1 MKKTDFSIS
10 RLFFNNK
17 FLAVFS
23 LVAAFII
30 WLGVAIVFAP
40 EDERVIDDVP
50 VKIEL
55 SQAMK
60 TYGLKAFGE
69 SDYKVDVTVKG
80 KRYNV
85 SKMALSAQDIEV
97 RANTAF
103 VNSAGKYTLQ
113 LVASN
118 ATNRVDFEITSLSIE
133 VIDVYFDVE
142 KTKEFEIDRNII
154 APNGIVPDGYY
165 AGEISLSESTVK
177 ITGPETE
184 IDKIIGVNANVNIDE
199 PLTATKTVNCV
210 ISAYNSS
217 DTEPQYL
224 SYRTN
229 QNEVTA
235 TVPVYRRVM
244 LNTGVEFV
252 NSPAKYLADRL
263 EYSVSPA
270 SAVFGV
276 AESRIEGLNGT
287 ISVGTIDFS
296 EIDSEETEFK
306 FEFDSESAVLIDY
319 SVSEF
324 TVKVNPGAV
333 EKKEIEVPLSSV
345 IFEGTPEGASPFLGQ
360 ISVTVTVIGPA
371 ESLEKID
378 AESFTVKAD
387 LSKVK
392 NENEITDIPLTITLT
407 DNEDCWIY
415 GTYSTKVTL
424 L

>member
-1 MKKTDFSIS
+1 MKKRKFSIS
-10 RLFFNNK
+10 KLFFNNK

-23 LVAAFII
+23 LLTAFVI

-60 TYGLKAFGE
+60 SYGLKAFGD
-69 SDYKVDVTVKG
+69 SDYTVDVTVRG

-85 SKMALSAQDIEV
+85 SKMALSAQDVEV

-142 KTKEFEIDRNII
+142 KTKEFEIDRNVI
-154 APNGIVPDGYY
+154 APRGVVPDGYY

-184 IDKIIGVNANVNIDE
+184 IDKIVGVNATVNIDE
-199 PLTATKTVNCV
+199 PLTATETIRCAL
-210 ISAYNSS
+210 SAYNAS
-217 DTEPQYL
+217 DSELQYL
-224 SYRTN
+224 TYRTN
-229 QNEVTA
+229 QTEVTA
-235 TVPVYRRVM
+235 TVPVYRRVT

-252 NSPAKYLADRL
+252 NSPARYIADRL
-263 EYSVSPA
+263 NYSVSPS

-287 ISVGTIDFS
+287 IPVGTIDFS
-296 EIDSEETEFK
+296 EINSQETEFK
-306 FEFDSESAVLIDY
+306 FTFDSESAVLIDD
-319 SVSEF
+319 SVKQF
-324 TVKVNPGAV
+324 VVRVNPGAV
-333 EKKEIEVPLSSV
+333 EKKEIEIPLSSV
-345 IFEGTPEGASPFLGQ
+345 VFEGAPDGSSPFLGQ
-360 ISVTVTVIGPA
+360 NTVTVTVIGPA
-371 ESLEKID
+371 ASLDKID
-378 AESFTVKAD
+378 TSSFTVKAD
-387 LSKVK
+387 LSSVRNA
-392 NENEITDIPLTITLT
+392 NEVTDIPLAITLN
-407 DNEDCWIY
+407 DSEDCWVY
-415 GTYSTKVTL
+415 GSYSTKVTL

>member
-1 MKKTDFSIS
+1 MKKSEFSIS

-30 WLGVAIVFAP
+30 WLGVAVVFAP
-40 EDERVIDDVP
+40 EDERVIEDVP

-60 TYGLKAFGE
+60 TYGLKAFGD
-69 SDYKVDVTVKG
+69 SDYTVDVTIKG

-85 SKMALSAQDIEV
+85 SKRALSAQDIEV

-118 ATNRVDFEITSLSIE
+118 ATNRVDFEIASLSME

-154 APNGIVPDGYY
+154 APKGVVPDGYY
-165 AGEISLSESTVK
+165 AGEITLSESTVK

-184 IDKIIGVNANVNIDE
+184 VDKIIGVNATVNIDE
-199 PLTATKTVNCV
+199 PLTATQTVNCV

-217 DTEPQYL
+217 GSELQYL
-224 SYRTN
+224 TYRTN
-229 QNEVTA
+229 RSDLSA
-235 TVPVYRRVM
+235 TVPVYKRVT

-252 NSPAKYLADRL
+252 NSPAKYIADRL
-263 EYSVSPA
+263 TYSISPS

-276 AESRIEGLNGT
+276 AESRIDGLNGT
-287 ISVGTIDFS
+287 LQVGTIDFS
-296 EIDSEETEFK
+296 EIGPEETEFK
-306 FEFDSESAVLIDY
+306 FTFDSESAVLIDD
-319 SVSEF
+319 SVDRF

-333 EKKEIEVPLSSV
+333 EKKEISVPVSSAV
-345 IFEGTPEGASPFLGQ
+345 IEGAPEGSSPFLGLNA
-360 ISVTVTVIGPA
+360 VNVTVIGPA
-371 ESLEKID
+371 SSLEKLD
-378 AESFTVKAD
+378 ADSISVKAD
-387 LSKVK
+387 LSAVRS
-392 NENEITDIPLTITLT
+392 ENELTEVPLTITLN
-407 DNEDCWIY
+407 DNEDCWVY
-415 GTYSTKVTL
+415 GSYTAKVTFL
-424 L
+424 

>member
-10 RLFFNNK
+10 KLFFNNK
-17 FLAVFS
+17 FLAAFS
-23 LVAAFII
+23 LVAAFIV

-60 TYGLKAFGE
+60 TYGLKAFGD

-85 SKMALSAQDIEV
+85 SKMALGAQDIEV

-133 VIDVYFDVE
+133 IIDVYFDVE

-184 IDKIIGVNANVNIDE
+184 IDRIIGVNANVNIDE
-199 PLTATKTVNCV
+199 PITATKTVNCV
-210 ISAYNSS
+210 LSAYNSTAS
-217 DTEPQYL
+217 EPRYL
-224 SYRTN
+224 TYRTN
-229 QNEVTA
+229 QTDLTA
-235 TVPVYRRVM
+235 TVPVYRRVA

-252 NSPAKYLADRL
+252 NSPAKYIADRL
-263 EYSVSPA
+263 EYSVSPS

-276 AESRIEGLNGT
+276 AESRIDSLNGT
-287 ISVGTIDFS
+287 ISVGTIDFR
-296 EIDSEETEFK
+296 EINSEETEFK
-306 FEFDSESAVLIDY
+306 LSFDSESAVLIDD
-319 SVSEF
+319 SVTEF

-333 EKKEIEVPLSSV
+333 VKKEIEVPLSSV
-345 IFEGTPEGASPFLGQ
+345 IFEGTPEGSSPFLGQ
-360 ISVTVTVIGPA
+360 TSVTVTVIGPA

-378 AESFTVKAD
+378 TGSFTVKAD
-387 LSKVK
+387 LSRIK
-392 NENEITDIPLTITLT
+392 NENELTEIPLTLTLT
-407 DNEDCWIY
+407 DNDDCWIF
-415 GTYSTKVTL
+415 GNYSTMVTL

>member
-1 MKKTDFSIS
+1 MKKSELSIS

-60 TYGLKAFGE
+60 TYGLKAFGD
-69 SDYKVDVTVKG
+69 SDYTVDVTVKG

-85 SKMALSAQDIEV
+85 SKKALSAQDVEV

-118 ATNRVDFEITSLSIE
+118 ATNRVDFEITSLSME

-154 APNGIVPDGYY
+154 APKGIVPDGYY
-165 AGEISLSESTVK
+165 AGEVSLSESTVK

-184 IDKIIGVNANVNIDE
+184 VDKIIGVNATIVIDE
-199 PLTATKTVNCV
+199 PMTATKTINCTL
-210 ISAYNSS
+210 SAYNSS
-217 DTEPQYL
+217 DSEIQYL
-224 SYRTN
+224 TYRTN
-229 QNEVTA
+229 QTELTA
-235 TVPVYRRVM
+235 TVPVYRRVQ

-252 NSPAKYLADRL
+252 NSPAKYIADRL
-263 EYSVSPA
+263 NYSVSPS

-276 AESRIEGLNGT
+276 AESRIDGLNGT
-287 ISVGTIDFS
+287 IPVGTIDFS
-296 EIDSEETEFK
+296 EIGAEETEFR
-306 FEFDSESAVLIDY
+306 FTFDSESAVLIDD
-319 SVSEF
+319 SVDRF

-333 EKKEIEVPLSSV
+333 DKKEISVPLSSAV
-345 IFEGTPEGASPFLGQ
+345 VENAPEGSEPFLGPS
-360 ISVTVTVIGPA
+360 SVTVTVIGPA
-371 ESLEKID
+371 GSLEKID
-378 AESFTVKAD
+378 ADSITVKAD
-387 LSKVK
+387 LNSVK
-392 NENEITDIPLTITLT
+392 PGNELSDVPLRVTIAES
-407 DNEDCWIY
+407 DDCWVY
-415 GTYSTKVTL
+415 GDYSAKVTFI
-424 L
+424 

>member
-1 MKKTDFSIS
+1 MKKSELSIS

-60 TYGLKAFGE
+60 TYGLKAFGD
-69 SDYKVDVTVKG
+69 SDYTVDVTVKG

-85 SKMALSAQDIEV
+85 SKKALSAQDVEV

-118 ATNRVDFEITSLSIE
+118 ATNRVDFEITSLSME

-154 APNGIVPDGYY
+154 APKGIVPDGYY
-165 AGEISLSESTVK
+165 AGEVSLSESTVK

-184 IDKIIGVNANVNIDE
+184 VDKIIGVNATIVIDE
-199 PLTATKTVNCV
+199 PMTATKTINCTL
-210 ISAYNSS
+210 SAYNSS
-217 DTEPQYL
+217 DSEIQYL
-224 SYRTN
+224 TYRTN
-229 QNEVTA
+229 QTELTA
-235 TVPVYRRVM
+235 TVPVYRRVQ

-252 NSPAKYLADRL
+252 NSPAKYIAERL
-263 EYSVSPA
+263 NYSVSPS

-276 AESRIEGLNGT
+276 AESRIDGLNGT
-287 ISVGTIDFS
+287 IPVGTIDFS
-296 EIDSEETEFK
+296 EIGAEETEFR
-306 FEFDSESAVLIDY
+306 FTFDSESAVLIDD
-319 SVSEF
+319 SVDRF

-333 EKKEIEVPLSSV
+333 DKKEISVPLSSAV
-345 IFEGTPEGASPFLGQ
+345 VENAPEGSEPFLGPS
-360 ISVTVTVIGPA
+360 SVIVTVIGPA
-371 ESLEKID
+371 GSLEKID
-378 AESFTVKAD
+378 ADSITVKAD
-387 LSKVK
+387 LSSVK
-392 NENEITDIPLTITLT
+392 PSNELSDVPLRVTLAES
-407 DNEDCWIY
+407 DDCWVY
-415 GTYSTKVTL
+415 GDYSAKVTFI
-424 L
+424 

>member
-1 MKKTDFSIS
+1 MKKSELSIS

-60 TYGLKAFGE
+60 TYGLKAFGD
-69 SDYKVDVTVKG
+69 SDYTVDVTVKG

-85 SKMALSAQDIEV
+85 SKKALSAQDVEV

-118 ATNRVDFEITSLSIE
+118 ATNRVDFEITSLSME

-154 APNGIVPDGYY
+154 APKGIVPDGYY
-165 AGEISLSESTVK
+165 AGEVSLSESTVK

-184 IDKIIGVNANVNIDE
+184 VDKIIGVNATIVIDE
-199 PLTATKTVNCV
+199 PMTATKTINCTL
-210 ISAYNSS
+210 SAYNSS
-217 DTEPQYL
+217 DSEIQYL
-224 SYRTN
+224 TYRTN
-229 QNEVTA
+229 QTELTA
-235 TVPVYRRVM
+235 TVPVYRRVQ

-252 NSPAKYLADRL
+252 NSPAKYIAERL
-263 EYSVSPA
+263 NYSVSPS

-276 AESRIEGLNGT
+276 AESRIDGLNGT
-287 ISVGTIDFS
+287 IPVGTIDFS
-296 EIDSEETEFK
+296 EIGAEETEFR
-306 FEFDSESAVLIDY
+306 FTFDSESAVLIDD
-319 SVSEF
+319 SVDRF

-333 EKKEIEVPLSSV
+333 DKKEIAVPLSSAV
-345 IFEGTPEGASPFLGQ
+345 VENAPEGSEPFLGPS
-360 ISVTVTVIGPA
+360 SVIVTVIGPA
-371 ESLEKID
+371 GSLEKID
-378 AESFTVKAD
+378 ADSITVKAD
-387 LSKVK
+387 LSSVK
-392 NENEITDIPLTITLT
+392 PSNELSDVPLRVTLAES
-407 DNEDCWIY
+407 DDCWVY
-415 GTYSTKVTL
+415 GDYSAKVTFI
-424 L
+424 